1 MMRTSYLGLAVAAAL
16 IGAPAATRENR
27 PVKCDIGDA
36 KRSVS
41 AGGPALVA
49 NVASAMTPID
59 LNAVQMT
66 DTKLA
71 NRVVVEAMFARRTE
85 TNSVEVITRFVNCT
99 KKVVELDAR
108 SSFMD
113 ADQVPTEDSTYWKKV
128 ILQPKAT
135 GVYRGLSIGRDEV
148 KYYLVEVRTSQ
159 P

>member
-1 MMRTSYLGLAVAAAL
+1 MRISLLTAIAAGAL
-16 IGAPAATRENR
+16 IALPAQARENR

-36 KRSVS
+36 KHSVS
-41 AGGPALVA
+41 SGGPALVA
-49 NVASAMTPID
+49 NVPSSMTPID

-66 DTKLA
+66 DKKLA

-113 ADQVPTEDSTYWKKV
+113 ADQVPTEDSTFWKKV

-148 KYYLVEVRTSQ
+148 KYYLVEVRTSR

>member
-1 MMRTSYLGLAVAAAL
+1 MRMYLLGAIAAGALFAV
-16 IGAPAATRENR
+16 PAQARENR

-36 KRSVS
+36 KRSLS

-49 NVASAMTPID
+49 NVPSAMTPID

-66 DTKLA
+66 DKKLA
-71 NRVVVEAMFARRTE
+71 NRVVVEGMFARRTE

-99 KKVVELDAR
+99 KKTVELDAR

-113 ADQVPTEDSTYWKKV
+113 ENQVPTEDSTYWKKV
-128 ILQPKAT
+128 ILAPKAT

>member
-1 MMRTSYLGLAVAAAL
+1 MRISLLTAIAAGAL
-16 IGAPAATRENR
+16 IALPAQARENR

-36 KRSVS
+36 KHSVS
-41 AGGPALVA
+41 SGGPALVA
-49 NVASAMTPID
+49 NVPSSMTPID

-66 DTKLA
+66 DKKLA

-113 ADQVPTEDSTYWKKV
+113 ADQVPTEDSTFWKKV

>member
-1 MMRTSYLGLAVAAAL
+1 MRTMMLTAIAAGALLA
-16 IGAPAATRENR
+16 APAQARENR

-36 KRSVS
+36 KAAPSL
-41 AGGPALVA
+41 GGPALVA
-49 NVASAMTPID
+49 NVPSSMTAID

-66 DTKLA
+66 DKKLA
-71 NRVVVEAMFARRTE
+71 KRVVVEAMFARRTE

-113 ADQVPTEDSTYWKKV
+113 ADQVPTEDSTFWKKV

-135 GVYRGLSIGRDEV
+135 GVYRGLSLGRDDV
-148 KYYLVEVRTSQ
+148 K
-159 P
+159 

>member
-1 MMRTSYLGLAVAAAL
+1 MLTVIAVGTLFA
-16 IGAPAATRENR
+16 APAQARENR

-36 KRSVS
+36 KAAPSP
-41 AGGPALVA
+41 GGPALVA
-49 NVASAMTPID
+49 NVPSSMTAID

-66 DTKLA
+66 DKKLA
-71 NRVVVEAMFARRTE
+71 KRVVVEAMFARRTE

-113 ADQVPTEDSTYWKKV
+113 ADQVPTEDSTFWKKV

-135 GVYRGLSIGRDEV
+135 GVYRGLSLGRDDV

>member
-1 MMRTSYLGLAVAAAL
+1 MRSLLFTAIAAGALLASPSQA
-16 IGAPAATRENR
+16 RENR

-36 KRSVS
+36 KRAPSP
-41 AGGPALVA
+41 GGPALVA

-66 DTKLA
+66 DKKLA
-71 NRVVVEAMFARRTE
+71 KRVVVEAIFARRTE

-99 KKVVELDAR
+99 KKPVEIDAR

-113 ADQVPTEDSTYWKKV
+113 GDQVPTEDSTLWKKL
-128 ILQPKAT
+128 IIPAKAT

-148 KYYLVEVRTSQ
+148 KYYLVEVRTTQ

>member
-1 MMRTSYLGLAVAAAL
+1 MRSLLLTAIAIGSLAAL
-16 IGAPAATRENR
+16 PAHARENR

-36 KRSVS
+36 KRALSP
-41 AGGPALVA
+41 GGPALVA
-49 NVASAMTPID
+49 NVPSAMTPID

-66 DTKLA
+66 DKKLA
-71 NRVVVEAMFARRTE
+71 KQIVVEGVFARRTE
-85 TNSVEVITRFVNCT
+85 TNSVEVITRIVNCT
-99 KKVVELDAR
+99 KKTVTLDAR

-113 ADQVPTEDSTYWKKV
+113 ENQVPTEDSTFWKKV
-128 ILQPKAT
+128 ILSPKAT

>member
-1 MMRTSYLGLAVAAAL
+1 MRTILLTAFAAGALLASQAEA
-16 IGAPAATRENR
+16 RENR

-36 KRSVS
+36 KRSAS
-41 AGGPALVA
+41 TGGPALVA
-49 NVASAMTPID
+49 NVPSAMTPID

-66 DTKLA
+66 DKKLA
-71 NRVVVEAMFARRTE
+71 NRVVVEGVFARRTE

-113 ADQVPTEDSTYWKKV
+113 ADQVPTEDSTFWKKL

-135 GVYRGLSIGRDEV
+135 GVYRGLSIGRDEI

>member
-1 MMRTSYLGLAVAAAL
+1 MRHYLLTAMAAGTLLAVPVQA
-16 IGAPAATRENR
+16 RENR

-36 KRSVS
+36 KAAPSE
-41 AGGPALVA
+41 GGPALVA
-49 NVASAMTPID
+49 NVASSMTPID

-66 DTKLA
+66 DKKLA
-71 NRVVVEAMFARRTE
+71 RRVVVEAMFARRTE
-85 TNSVEVITRFVNCT
+85 TNSLEVITRFVNCT

-113 ADQVPTEDSTYWKKV
+113 ADQVPTEDSTFWKKV

-135 GVYRGLSIGRDEV
+135 GVYRGLSIGRDQV
-148 KYYLVEVRTSQ
+148 KYYLVEIRTSQ

>member
-1 MMRTSYLGLAVAAAL
+1 MRILSLTAIAAATL
-16 IGAPAATRENR
+16 LAAPGQGRENR
-27 PVKCDIGDA
+27 PVKCDLGDA
-36 KRSVS
+36 KRSIS
-41 AGGPALVA
+41 AAGPALVA
-49 NVASAMTPID
+49 NVPSAMTPID

-66 DTKLA
+66 DKKLA

-113 ADQVPTEDSTYWKKV
+113 GDQVPTEDSTFWKKV

-148 KYYLVEVRTSQ
+148 KYYLVEVRTAQ

>member
-1 MMRTSYLGLAVAAAL
+1 MKTVLLTAIATGAL
-16 IGAPAATRENR
+16 IALPVQARENR

-36 KRSVS
+36 KRAQSP
-41 AGGPALVA
+41 GGPALVA
-49 NVASAMTPID
+49 NVPSSMTPID

-66 DTKLA
+66 DKKLA
-71 NRVVVEAMFARRTE
+71 KQIVVEGVFARRTE
-85 TNSVEVITRFVNCT
+85 TNSVEVITRLVNCT
-99 KKVVELDAR
+99 KKTVTLDAR

-113 ADQVPTEDSTYWKKV
+113 ENQVPTEDSTYWKKV
-128 ILQPKAT
+128 ILSPKAT

>member
-1 MMRTSYLGLAVAAAL
+1 MRRYLLGVVSVGALLA
-16 IGAPAATRENR
+16 APLQARENR

-36 KRSVS
+36 KRSMS

-49 NVASAMTPID
+49 NVPSAMTPID

-66 DTKLA
+66 DRKLA
-71 NRVVVEAMFARRTE
+71 NRVVVEAMFARRTD
-85 TNSVEVITRFVNCT
+85 TNSIEVITRFVNCT
-99 KKVVELDAR
+99 KKTVELDAR

-113 ADQVPTEDSTYWKKV
+113 ENQVPTEDSTFWKKV
-128 ILQPKAT
+128 ILGPKST

>member
-1 MMRTSYLGLAVAAAL
+1 MGKLLLATMAA
-16 IGAPAATRENR
+16 GAMLASPSQARENR

-36 KRSVS
+36 KAAPS

-49 NVASAMTPID
+49 NVPSAMTPID

-66 DTKLA
+66 DKKLA
-71 NRVVVEAMFARRTE
+71 KKVIVEAMFARRTE

-99 KKVVELDAR
+99 KNVVELDAR

-113 ADQVPTEDSTYWKKV
+113 TDQAPTEDSTYWKKV

>member
-1 MMRTSYLGLAVAAAL
+1 MKKILLAAVALGTLAAS
-16 IGAPAATRENR
+16 GAQARENR
-27 PVKCDIGDA
+27 PLKCDIGDA
-36 KRSVS
+36 KHAQS

-49 NVASAMTPID
+49 NVPSSMTPID

-66 DTKLA
+66 DKA
-71 NRVVVEAMFARRTE
+71 VAKKVIVEAMFARRTE
-85 TNSVEVITRFVNCT
+85 TNSVEVITRLVNCT

-113 ADQVPTEDSTYWKKV
+113 GDQVPTEDSTMWKKV

-148 KYYLVEVRTSQ
+148 KYYLVEVRSTQ

>member
-1 MMRTSYLGLAVAAAL
+1 MRTMMLTAIAAGALLA
-16 IGAPAATRENR
+16 APAQARENR

-36 KRSVS
+36 KAAPSP
-41 AGGPALVA
+41 GGPALVA
-49 NVASAMTPID
+49 NVPSSMTAID

-66 DTKLA
+66 DKKLA
-71 NRVVVEAMFARRTE
+71 KRVVVEAMFARRTE

-113 ADQVPTEDSTYWKKV
+113 ADQVPTEDSTFWKKV

-135 GVYRGLSIGRDEV
+135 GVYRGLSLGRDDV

>member
-1 MMRTSYLGLAVAAAL
+1 MRTLLFTAAVAGAL
-16 IGAPAATRENR
+16 FTQPAQARENR

-36 KRSVS
+36 KAAPS

-49 NVASAMTPID
+49 NVPSSMTPID

-66 DTKLA
+66 DKKIA
-71 NRVVVEAMFARRTE
+71 KQIVVEAMFARRTE

-99 KKVVELDAR
+99 KKTVELDAR

-113 ADQVPTEDSTYWKKV
+113 EQQVPTEDSTYWKKV
-128 ILQPKAT
+128 ILAPKAT
-135 GVYRGLSIGRDEV
+135 GVYRGLSIGREDV
-148 KYYLVEVRTSQ
+148 KYYLVEVRSSQ

>member
-1 MMRTSYLGLAVAAAL
+1 MRISLLTAIAAGAL
-16 IGAPAATRENR
+16 IALPAQARENR

-41 AGGPALVA
+41 SGGPALVA
-49 NVASAMTPID
+49 NVPSSMTPID

-66 DTKLA
+66 DKKLA

-113 ADQVPTEDSTYWKKV
+113 ADQAPTEDSTFWKKV